1 MPAARLFR
9 PHGQRRIMTAR
20 ISSNGDGLSVPLEA
34 GWTLWQKLRPERRMR
49 FAATSMENL

>member
-1 MPAARLFR
+1 
-9 PHGQRRIMTAR
+9 MTAR